1 MSGSLRSEVVFL
13 PLGGCGEIGMNF
25 NLFGHADQWV
35 AVDCGITLE
44 QVPGALMPS
53 VQMPDLSFIAARRAQ
68 LAGLIVTHA
77 HEDHLGALP
86 YLWEQLRCPVYA
98 TPFAA
103 AVLRHKTRG
112 RRGVLPSSLIEIEPG
127 EEIKIGPFD
136 IECIPITHSTP
147 ETCALSITTPRSRIL
162 HTADWKID
170 ADPVVGAAWSSKRFR
185 ELGDKGIDAVICDS
199 TNALRAGYTP
209 SEGEV
214 AAGLRQVIQRC
225 EGRVVV
231 GCFSSNVAR
240 MQTLASIAQLT
251 GRYLGV
257 MGRSAAGMARCAQQ
271 VGLLPE
277 NFQPI
282 HPEHLGY
289 LPPAEVLGV
298 ATGSQGEWGCGTAS
312 PHDANASRFGAR
324 GR

>member
-1 MSGSLRSEVVFL
+1 MSESLSSDVVFL

-44 QVPGALMPS
+44 QVPGALRPS
-53 VQMPDLSFIAARRAQ
+53 VQMPDLSFIATRREQ

-103 AVLRHKTRG
+103 AVLRHKTRS

-127 EEIKIGPFD
+127 EEIKVGPFD
-136 IECIPITHSTP
+136 IEWIPITHSTP
-147 ETCALSITTPRSRIL
+147 ETCALSITTPQSRIL

-170 ADPVVGAAWSSKRFR
+170 PAPIVGAAWSSQRFR

-199 TNALRAGYTP
+199 TNALRAGHTP

-214 AAGLRQVIQRC
+214 AVGLRQVIQRC

-251 GRYLGV
+251 GR
-257 MGRSAAGMARCAQQ
+257 
-271 VGLLPE
+271 
-277 NFQPI
+277 
-282 HPEHLGY
+282 
-289 LPPAEVLGV
+289 
-298 ATGSQGEWGCGTAS
+298 
-312 PHDANASRFGAR
+312 
-324 GR
+324 